1 MNRREAEE
9 LLPWFV
15 AGTLP
20 ADEHQAVQAFVDSG
34 EISKAELEEVA
45 LFAETVS
52 ERGAEE
58 PAYNPAIL
66 KSALKQLDGITQEP
80 PEVPLV
86 VGEVGADAGARG
98 DAGGRAGQDR
108 PGLLSR
114 LLDSLQWGLT
124 PPLARVAIAGQFALL
139 LGIAVLVATT
149 EAPTLDGGY
158 ETVSGSAGVLRADL
172 SITFAPGIGEADA
185 RTLLLEHE
193 LQIVAG
199 PSALG
204 LYQLAAP
211 ETADVASLAGT
222 LIEDPRVIFA
232 QPVPQP

>member
-20 ADEHQAVQAFVDSG
+20 EDEHQAVKAFVDSG

-52 ERGAEE
+52 VRGADE
-58 PAYNPAIL
+58 PAFNPALI
-66 KSALKQLDGITQEP
+66 KNALDQLDGITQEP

-86 VGEVGADAGARG
+86 VGEVGANSGARG
-98 DAGGRAGQDR
+98 QIGNER
-108 PGLLSR
+108 PGLLAR
-114 LLDSLQWGLT
+114 LLDSLQWSLT
-124 PPLARVAIAGQFALL
+124 PPMARLAIAGQFALL

-149 EAPTLDGGY
+149 EAPTTDGAY
-158 ETVSGSAGVLRADL
+158 ETVSGSVGVLQADL

-185 RTLLLEHE
+185 RALLLERG

-204 LYQLAAP
+204 IYQLAAP
-211 ETADVASLAGT
+211 ATADLGALANA
-222 LIEDPRVIFA
+222 LVEDPRVIFA

>member
-20 ADEHQAVQAFVDSG
+20 EDEHQAVQAFVDSG

-52 ERGAEE
+52 ERGADE
-58 PAYNPAIL
+58 PAYNPALL
-66 KSALKQLDGITQEP
+66 KNALDQLDGVTQEA

-86 VGEVGADAGARG
+86 VGEVGANSGARG
-98 DAGGRAGQDR
+98 QAGQER

-114 LLDSLQWGLT
+114 LLDNLQWSLT
-124 PPLARVAIAGQFALL
+124 PPMARLAIAGQFALL

-149 EAPTLDGGY
+149 DAPPTDSGY
-158 ETVSGSAGVLRADL
+158 ETVSGSASTPQADL

-185 RTLLLEHE
+185 RALLLEHG

-211 ETADVASLAGT
+211 EVADVPALAST
-222 LIEDPRVIFA
+222 LVADPRVIFA